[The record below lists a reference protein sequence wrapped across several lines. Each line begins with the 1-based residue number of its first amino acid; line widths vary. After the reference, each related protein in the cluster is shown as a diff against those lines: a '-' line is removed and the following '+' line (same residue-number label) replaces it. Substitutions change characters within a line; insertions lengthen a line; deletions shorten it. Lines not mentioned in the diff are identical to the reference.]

1 MKIHDEKL
9 TSTVRTKAVAEGDSG
24 EGEEEEDEED
34 EEDCCDPSPP
44 PKVRC
49 NLSSVAKISRRIT
62 SSFSRKALVHSRC
75 WSAIFFSNNR
85 LFFNSCGNEKIF
97 QSVVLQKGLQIG
109 QKHWVDEK
117 TLTRCA
123 MSDSALNRPFNVSAW
138 LSRVETCLLR
148 AASRSRL
155 SCTSAL
161 ASRIAFVIAANCSF
175 ECLAPSSFFL
185 VMVSPVCTIE
195 PLNN

>member
-1 MKIHDEKL
+1 MKIQDEKL

-117 TLTRCA
+117 HSPVAQCPIPRSTGPSTCRPGSPGSRLAC
-123 MSDSALNRPFNVSAW
+123 SEPLLVPGFPALPRWRPESLSSSRPIVRSSAW
-138 LSRVETCLLR
+138 PRR
-148 AASRSRL
+148 
-155 SCTSAL
+155 
-161 ASRIAFVIAANCSF
+161 
-175 ECLAPSSFFL
+175 PSSWSWFRLFAQ
-185 VMVSPVCTIE
+185 
-195 PLNN
+195 LNH